1 MLARTA
7 ALRAA
12 SCNTCRKKK
21 SAGFAALRV
30 TPIPQQ
36 IIVVLS
42 PRRWSVDNLISSQ
55 QFPQYRRCRS
65 SRRIIVQTQHNAGNM
80 GCILQI
86 PRKRRW
92 QLLILLPDTS
102 QRQCICLA
110 PVLPPL
116 LQQCQV
122 GKGINGA
129 LKNAQG
135 RTVTRCHR
143 HCEGISLVAAGHLAH
158 KALAMQRP
166 PLHGGPVFHR
176 QSLRTRSCD
185 AVPIHR
191 AGRV

>member
-7 ALRAA
+7 ALCAA
-12 SCNTCRKKK
+12 SCNTCRRKK

-36 IIVVLS
+36 IIVVFS
-42 PRRWSVDNLISSQ
+42 PHRRSVNDLVSSQ
-55 QFPQYRRCRS
+55 QFLQHRRCFP

-80 GCILQI
+80 GCGLQI

-92 QLLILLPDTS
+92 QLPIFLPDTS
-102 QRQCICLA
+102 QRQCVCLA

-116 LQQCQV
+116 LQQRQV

-135 RTVTRCHR
+135 
-143 HCEGISLVAAGHLAH
+143 IAAEL
-158 KALAMQRP
+158 
-166 PLHGGPVFHR
+166 
-176 QSLRTRSCD
+176 
-185 AVPIHR
+185 PICSR
-191 AGRV
+191 NAETPKT